1 MLFTKSSLIIISL
14 FSVGLVFYSNK
25 VGNIQQKEHE
35 KRIRKINSVNN
46 DLVEACNWDVPR
58 GISV

>member
-1 MLFTKSSLIIISL
+1 MA
-14 FSVGLVFYSNK
+14 LVFYSK
-25 VGNIQQKEHE
+25 EVGSSQQQQKEHE

>member
-1 MLFTKSSLIIISL
+1 
-14 FSVGLVFYSNK
+14 VGLVFYSNK
-25 VGNIQQKEHE
+25 VGNIQQKEYE